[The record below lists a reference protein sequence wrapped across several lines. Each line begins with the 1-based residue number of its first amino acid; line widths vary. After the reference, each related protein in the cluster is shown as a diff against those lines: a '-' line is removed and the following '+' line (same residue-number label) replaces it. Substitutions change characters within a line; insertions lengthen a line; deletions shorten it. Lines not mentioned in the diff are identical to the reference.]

1 MLACGGCGSTAPVTA
16 GEIACGLSAGVSGS
30 GDVLVTGG
38 ENRAGLQLIILTIAN
53 PLNISRNHLR
63 FMAGAIPSFCDLDVP
78 ERFVRFVAYLQDD
91 ETVP

>member
-1 MLACGGCGSTAPVTA
+1 MPACGGCGSTAPVPV